1 MFKEVQV
8 TMSTTPIRDTRRK
21 EIIAAALD
29 LFSRKGY
36 RGTTIPDIAQA
47 VGIST
52 GLIYYIFPS
61 KEDIL
66 LACCEDTATTTREI
80 LKRAREIADPLE
92 RFDTIVRELYTITD
106 NTSKQLIIL
115 YRDISLLQK
124 ESRQR
129 ILEPMKRLDDYL
141 VALFEEG
148 QHAGV
153 FTKDIPQPRVLA
165 ANVQSLGH
173 QWALQKTWLF
183 APEIDLETYIAA
195 QLEYF
200 HAQLLKKPADSSA
213 SDPPTT
219 G

>member
-1 MFKEVQV
+1 
-8 TMSTTPIRDTRRK
+8 MSTTPIRDTRRK

-36 RGTTIPDIAQA
+36 RGTTMPDIAQA
-47 VGIST
+47 AGIST
-52 GLIYYIFPS
+52 GLIYYIFPG

-66 LACCEDTATTTREI
+66 LACCEDTANITREV
-80 LKRAREIADPLE
+80 LKRAREIADPLA

-115 YRDISLLQK
+115 YRDISLLQR

-129 ILEPMKRLDDYL
+129 ILDPMKRLDDIL

-148 QHAGV
+148 QRAGV
-153 FTKDIPQPRVLA
+153 FSKDIPNLRVLA
-165 ANVQSLGH
+165 ANVQNLGH
-173 QWALQKTWLF
+173 QWALQKTWHF

-200 HAQLLKKPADSSA
+200 HAQLLKKPADRSA
-213 SDPPTT
+213 SNTPTT
-219 G
+219 D

>member
-1 MFKEVQV
+1 
-8 TMSTTPIRDTRRK
+8 MSTTPIRNTRRK

-36 RGTTIPDIAQA
+36 RGTTMPDIAQA
-47 VGIST
+47 AGIST
-52 GLIYYIFPS
+52 GLIYYIFPG

-66 LACCEDTATTTREI
+66 LACCEDTANITREV

-129 ILEPMKRLDDYL
+129 ILDPMKRLDDIL

-148 QHAGV
+148 QRTGV
-153 FTKDIPQPRVLA
+153 FTKDIPNLRVLA

-173 QWALQKTWLF
+173 QWALQKTWYF

-200 HAQLLKKPADSSA
+200 HAQLLK
-213 SDPPTT
+213 
-219 G
+219 